1 MARAAGG
8 TEVRGIFAL
17 GPAAVPLVVVEEDD
31 AAARVEA
38 CRFRL
43 PLAGREGTR
52 EERGRVVSKREEE
65 EDGRTAW

>member
-17 GPAAVPLVVVEEDD
+17 GPAAVPLVVVVEEDD

-43 PLAGREGTR
+43 PLAGREERG
-52 EERGRVVSKREEE
+52 RGRVVSKRGEEE
-65 EDGRTAW
+65 EDVLSA

>member
-8 TEVRGIFAL
+8 TEVRGTFAL
-17 GPAAVPLVVVEEDD
+17 GPAVVPLVVVVEEDD

-43 PLAGREGTR
+43 PLAGRE
-52 EERGRVVSKREEE
+52 ERGRMVSKRGEE
-65 EDGRTAW
+65 EDVLSA